1 MRRLNQHRYVSLS
14 QGELNQIG
22 TYFKRHYKQGERVP
36 ITDNFTKDPLGWL
49 RQQPMFDIHK
59 FPLDMEGYKPERDK
73 PRILLRE
80 KKGFLTHWI
89 RYQQMQ
95 ENSPVDMSSINS
107 TEFSD
112 YRFSE
117 GHFEW
122 KTWLQY
128 RVEQISIGQGSIKLL
143 ASQLGNRNSE
153 REKATKKL
161 QDLSNLFLDV
171 FEENIINEDHKTAL
185 HIGILEKFLNYR
197 QSKPDRGVFQT
208 TSEGNRPIIWSKI
221 STALV
226 NSLVS
231 LSKFK
236 SLPNQNKDDFEIS
249 IAANSFLS
257 DFSKEVSN
265 ILLTEIEEAEKIS
278 SELGDNLKHW
288 VGLDKKELKQFEDML
303 QKGFSFSN
311 SRQIKSPEKVTQT
324 QSLGLSYHIMI
335 FLIWE
340 GYLETKSMN
349 WADYVTHYSN
359 PNKSEDLQKSDGKKS
374 YPHMLVFTDELK
386 KRIGNC
392 TLSDFKTDTL
402 HPIFRWLNRRPDRYM
417 YCPPMDPKQKDGKW
431 IGGFCQPRGSIIS
444 SHFDYEEF
452 ETPRCKPSE
461 DAIKSIKFLQTTQWE
476 INLDFLEIIC
486 DFFPVNDSKPIENIR
501 IKENWIDRIVPKKQ
515 LNKAFFHVLNENSE
529 NEMVEKNEQRKT
541 NLSHVKRIIEH
552 NANVFWH
559 AWNFDFRGRMYPQS
573 RHLSPQGDDLDKA
586 LIRFKEWKNLGN
598 RGIFWL
604 HVHVHN
610 LFEGVNNDGWKN
622 GPAKKRQT
630 FEIRNNWVEENLNEL
645 RRIAS
650 DPIAKRNIE
659 ILELDTYRG
668 GGSESFQ
675 RLAALLELDRVHSEY
690 EEKNDWNEV
699 KSGLPIH
706 LDASTNGYQHL
717 SALLRDEKLA
727 REVNIE
733 KVNSPNDLYKKVSD
747 KAEKIFL
754 EGDFSQITNSKTRSE
769 YETILNSFSDEE
781 RDFLEAVL
789 FTRKFAKQPTMRLA
803 YGGSRLENCYDG
815 KNSTGNPRW
824 VKFRKSEEQLE
835 MEEDARSKIPEKL
848 KQEYE
853 KYEDLKTWYRKKG
866 WKWSWFQNRVG
877 NETAARKYQSLLRE
891 WEWVRCW
898 HNESLLYEAFRNSVD
913 NIPDTLVGWD
923 VKDRKNHNFNDNE
936 YDMVIFQNK
945 VTKLVDKIYTLAVED
960 VTNKANSTLTLQLRK
975 LFQPKKDDEI
985 YKHVNVINWK
995 LPDDFRV
1002 KNYYIKHRD
1011 EGKHTSNKPTKH
1023 ASLYSVVKPTWAGLT
1038 SKNKNNFSASDYLSR
1053 FKEIIGDEEFHKIIK
1068 DDDLAKKGI
1077 KPMLEEILEGED
1089 LPRSEDDK
1097 GGSTIGAD
1105 LDEIR
1110 KFLKVKNHNINQYH
1124 EDELKRLN
1132 PSKVKSS
1139 VAPNFI
1145 HSLDAYHMRESIRR
1159 MGSDDNKLDFWAVH
1173 DSFGTHASD
1182 VDKLREVVISSFHEF
1197 YLNRE
1202 INSIGA
1208 EISENWSEIK
1218 LMDFNSDEIKHSQY
1232 MIS

>member
-1 MRRLNQHRYVSLS
+1 VSLS

-36 ITDNFTKDPLGWL
+36 IPVNFTKDPLGWL
-49 RQQPMFDIHK
+49 RNQPMFDNNK
-59 FPLDMEGYKPERDK
+59 FPLESEGYEPEKHK

-80 KKGFLTHWI
+80 NKGFTRFL
-89 RYQQMQ
+89 
-95 ENSPVDMSSINS
+95 ENQIGEKNTVELSSIDL
-107 TEFSD
+107 TKFD
-112 YRFSE
+112 D

-128 RVEQISIGQGSIKLL
+128 RVEQISTGQGSIKLL

-153 REKATKKL
+153 RTEAMEKL
-161 QDLSNLFLDV
+161 EDLSNLFLNV
-171 FEENIINEDHKTAL
+171 LEENIINKDHKTVL
-185 HIGILEKFLNYR
+185 HIRILEKFLNYR
-197 QSKPDRGVFQT
+197 RSKSDLGVFQT
-208 TSEGNRPIIWSKI
+208 TSEGNEPSNLIIWSNI

-231 LSKFK
+231 LSKFN
-236 SLPNQNKDDFEIS
+236 PPPPQYKDDFENTEFIEIA

-257 DFSKEVSN
+257 DFSKKVSN
-265 ILLTEIEEAEKIS
+265 ILLTEIEKAEKIFTES
-278 SELGDNLKHW
+278 GVNLKDELGLS
-288 VGLDKKELKQFEDML
+288 KKEIKQFEDIL
-303 QKGFSFSN
+303 QKGFSFNN
-311 SRQIKSPEKVTQT
+311 SKSKTPEKVTQT
-324 QSLGLSYHIMI
+324 QSLKLSYHIMI

-340 GYLETKSMN
+340 GYLETKSMT
-349 WADYVTHYSN
+349 WPDYVAHYSN
-359 PNKSEDLQKSDGKKS
+359 PNKREGVKKRDAIKS
-374 YPHMLVFTDELK
+374 YPHMLVLTDKFK
-386 KRIGNC
+386 KRIGKC
-392 TLSDFKTDTL
+392 TLSDFKNENL

-417 YCPPMDPKQKDGKW
+417 YCPPKDPVQKGGKW

-452 ETPRCKPSE
+452 ETPRCNPGKDS
-461 DAIKSIKFLQTTQWE
+461 IKSIQLLQSTQWE
-476 INLDFLEIIC
+476 INLDFLESIC

-515 LNKAFFHVLNENSE
+515 LNKAIFHELNEDSE
-529 NEMVEKNEQRKT
+529 NEMVEKNEQRKR

-559 AWNFDFRGRMYPQS
+559 AWNFDFRGRMYPKS

-586 LIRFKEWKNLGN
+586 LIRFKEWKKLGD

-610 LFEGVNNDGWKN
+610 LFEGVKNDGWKN

-650 DPIAKRNIE
+650 DSITKENIE

-675 RLAALLELDRVHSEY
+675 RLAAVLELDRVHSEY

-717 SALLRDEKLA
+717 SALLRDENLA
-727 REVNIE
+727 RVVNLVKID
-733 KVNSPNDLYKKVSD
+733 SPNDLYKEVSR
-747 KAEKIFL
+747 KAKNIFL
-754 EGDFSQITNSKTRSE
+754 KGDLSQITNLKTRE
-769 YETILNSFSDEE
+769 ECRNIIKSFTDDE
-781 RDFLEAVL
+781 RDFLKDVL

-815 KNSTGNPRW
+815 KNSAGNPRW
-824 VKFRKSEEQLE
+824 VKFRKSEEELVK
-835 MEEDARSKIPEKL
+835 EEDERSKIPEIL
-848 KQEYE
+848 KQEYG
-853 KYEDLKTWYRKKG
+853 KYEDLKTWYRQKN
-866 WKWSWFQNRVG
+866 WKWSWFKDRVG
-877 NETAARKYQSLLRE
+877 NEAHARKIQSLLRE
-891 WEWVRCW
+891 WDWMRCW
-898 HNESLLYEAFRNSVD
+898 HSESLLYESFKKAGNNVPGSLVD
-913 NIPDTLVGWD
+913 WD
-923 VKDRKNHNFNDNE
+923 VKVRKNHNFNDNE
-936 YDMVIFQNK
+936 NDMLKFQYQ
-945 VTKLVDKIYTLAVED
+945 VTKLCDEIYKIAVED
-960 VTNKANSTLTLQLRK
+960 VTNKANSTLTQQLGK
-975 LFQPKKDDEI
+975 LFQPQNDLEI

-995 LPDDFRV
+995 LPDDFSV
-1002 KNYYIKHRD
+1002 KNYYLKHREPKD
-1011 EGKHTSNKPTKH
+1011 TDKGKPTKKN
-1023 ASLYSVVKPTWAGLT
+1023 SLYSFMKPKWVSGNIST
-1038 SKNKNNFSASDYLSR
+1038 SDYFFRL
-1053 FKEIIGDEEFHKIIK
+1053 KEILGDSEF
-1068 DDDLAKKGI
+1068 DRVSEQYN
-1077 KPMLEEILEGED
+1077 LEKYLGKNGFSSVLEQILIQMPKSMEGENV
-1089 LPRSEDDK
+1089 
-1097 GGSTIGAD
+1097 STLDND

-1110 KFLKVKNHNINQYH
+1110 KLLKVKDHNINQYH
-1124 EDELKRLN
+1124 EDELDRLN
-1132 PSKVKSS
+1132 PSKVRSS

-1145 HSLDAYHMRESIRR
+1145 HSLDACHMRESIRR
-1159 MGSDDNKLDFWAVH
+1159 MSSDDNKLDFWAVH

-1182 VDKLREVVISSFHEF
+1182 VDKLREVVISSFHEL
-1197 YLNRE
+1197 YLNRD
-1202 INSIGA
+1202 INTIGNK
-1208 EISENWSEIK
+1208 ISKNWSEIK

>member
-1 MRRLNQHRYVSLS
+1 VSLS

-36 ITDNFTKDPLGWL
+36 IPVNFTKDPLGWL

-59 FPLDMEGYKPERDK
+59 FPLETEGYRPERDK

-80 KKGFLTHWI
+80 NKGFTSFLKDRMGEKNTV
-89 RYQQMQ
+89 
-95 ENSPVDMSSINS
+95 ELSSINL
-107 TEFSD
+107 TEYSD
-112 YRFSE
+112 NQFSE

-128 RVEQISIGQGSIKLL
+128 KLEQISIGQGSIKLL

-153 REKATKKL
+153 SEEAMKKL
-161 QDLSNLFLDV
+161 QELSNLFLDV
-171 FEENIINEDHKTAL
+171 FEENIINKEHKTTL
-185 HIGILEKFLNYR
+185 QIRILEKFLNYR
-197 QSKPDRGVFQT
+197 QSKSDRGVFQT
-208 TSEGNRPIIWSKI
+208 TSEGNHPIIWSKI

-236 SLPNQNKDDFEIS
+236 SLSNQNEEDFEIS

-278 SELGDNLKHW
+278 AELGDNLKHE
-288 VGLDKKELKQFEDML
+288 VGLDKKEHKQFEGML
-303 QKGFSFSN
+303 QKGFAKRSGKE
-311 SRQIKSPEKVTQT
+311 KSPEKVTQT

-335 FLIWE
+335 FLIWG

-359 PNKSEDLQKSDGKKS
+359 PNKRKEVKKSDGKKS

-431 IGGFCQPRGSIIS
+431 IGGFCQPRGSLIS

-452 ETPRCKPSE
+452 ETPRCYPSE
-461 DAIKSIKFLQTTQWE
+461 GAIKSIKLLQTTQWE
-476 INLDFLEIIC
+476 INLDFLETIC
-486 DFFPVNDSKPIENIR
+486 DFFTLNDSKPIENIY

-515 LNKAFFHVLNENSE
+515 LNKAIFHELNENSE
-529 NEMVEKNEQRKT
+529 NEMVEKNEQRKK

-559 AWNFDFRGRMYPQS
+559 AWNFDFRGRMYPKS

-586 LIRFKEWKNLGN
+586 LIRFKEWKKLGD

-622 GPAKKRQT
+622 EPAKKRQT

-650 DPIAKRNIE
+650 DPIAKRNIQ

-690 EEKNDWNEV
+690 EEKKDWNEV

-747 KAEKIFL
+747 KAKKIFL
-754 EGDFSQITNSKTRSE
+754 EGNFSQITNSKTRTE

-781 RDFLEAVL
+781 RDYLEAIL

-824 VKFRKSEEQLE
+824 IKFRKSEEQLD
-835 MEEDARSKIPEKL
+835 MEEDARSKIPEKI
-848 KQEYE
+848 KQEYA
-853 KYEDLKTWYRKKG
+853 KYEDLKTWYRKKD

-877 NETAARKYQSLLRE
+877 SETAARKYQSLLRE

-898 HNESLLYEAFRNSVD
+898 HSESLLYESFKKTGN
-913 NIPDTLVGWD
+913 NIPDSLVDWD
-923 VKDRKNHNFNDNE
+923 VKHRKNHNFNDNE
-936 YDMVIFQNK
+936 YDMVIFQHK

-995 LPDDFRV
+995 SPDDFRV

-1011 EGKHTSNKPTKH
+1011 EDKNSSNKPTKH
-1023 ASLYSVVKPTWAGLT
+1023 ASLYSVVKPTWAGRT
-1038 SKNKNNFSASDYLSR
+1038 SKNNFHNNDYLSR
-1053 FKEIIGDEEFHKIIK
+1053 FKEIIGDEESHKIIK
-1068 DDDLAKKGI
+1068 KYDLTKKGI
-1077 KPMLEEILEGED
+1077 KPMLEEILERED
-1089 LPRSEDDK
+1089 LPTSENDK
-1097 GGSTIGAD
+1097 GDSTIGAD

-1197 YLNRE
+1197 YLNRD